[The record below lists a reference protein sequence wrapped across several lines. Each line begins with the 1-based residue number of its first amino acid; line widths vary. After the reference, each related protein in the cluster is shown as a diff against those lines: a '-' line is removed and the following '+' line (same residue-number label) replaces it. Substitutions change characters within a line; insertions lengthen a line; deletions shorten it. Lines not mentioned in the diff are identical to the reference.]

1 MPLTIA
7 FTCYTLYFL
16 LNSTLKVVIIIAL
29 IICVFRA
36 VEYQQ
41 RESDSEH
48 IQ

>member
-29 IICVFRA
+29 II